1 MSSKLLLRQGGFVH
15 HHYFASKIA
24 VALFLLLSLSGIM
37 VGFAAP
43 PHTLEVVVTAYSST
57 PAQTDNDPTVTAT
70 GQTVRPGILA
80 VSRDLL
86 NTQLPYGTQVRILEI
101 RADEEGCGG
110 YPTSTVFNVQDTM
123 ASRIE
128 NQVDIWMPSLQ
139 EAVAWGS
146 CVATLEVVAYAAIE

>member
-1 MSSKLLLRQGGFVH
+1 MHRLKFTSKLAAFLFILLCLSYMTVGTA
-15 HHYFASKIA
+15 AS
-24 VALFLLLSLSGIM
+24 
-37 VGFAAP
+37 

-123 ASRIE
+123 AARIE
-128 NQVDIWMPSLQ
+128 NQIDIWMPSLQ

-146 CVATLEVVAYAAIE
+146 CVATLEVVAYAS